1 MVMRE
6 SSVSSVSVSALR
18 QAIAGLAR
26 QRPAETAPRAVL
38 GHAALDAVLGGGLM
52 AGRLHEV
59 FANDAADASSA
70 AGFAL
75 MLALRLTAGRRG
87 TILWL
92 RAEEAEARGGRLHMP
107 GLAGLGGDPG
117 EVILGV
123 LPDALALLRAAA
135 EAVRCPA
142 LAVVVLEMWRSPRAL
157 DLTASRRLAV
167 AAEQS
172 GVTALLVRADAAP
185 TPSAA
190 WTRWGIAAA
199 ASTPLE
205 ANAPGVTTVDVT
217 LLRQRAGAAGGRWRV
232 EWDRERLCF
241 RPPPV
246 SGHVV
251 PLPAGRSAA
260 AGGGVRWRRAG

>member
-1 MVMRE
+1 MAMRE
-6 SSVSSVSVSALR
+6 SSVSSVSVPALR
-18 QAIAGLAR
+18 RAVAGLAR
-26 QRPAETAPRAVL
+26 QRPAEAAPRALL
-38 GHAALDAVLGGGLM
+38 GHAALDAALGGGLM

-59 FANDAADASSA
+59 FAADAADASSA

-75 MLALRLTAGRRG
+75 MLALRLTAGRG

-92 RAEEAEARGGRLHMP
+92 RAEEAEMRGGRLHMP
-107 GLAGLGGDPG
+107 GLAALGGDPG
-117 EVILGV
+117 GLILGV

-142 LAVVVLEMWRSPRAL
+142 LAAVVLEMWRSPRAL

-199 ASTPLE
+199 TSTPLE
-205 ANAPGVTTVDVT
+205 ADAPGVTTFDVT
-217 LLRQRAGAAGGRWRV
+217 LLKQRAGAAGGRWRV

-241 RPPPV
+241 RAPPV
-246 SGHVV
+246 SGRVV
-251 PLPAGRSAA
+251 PLPASRSAA
-260 AGGGVRWRRAG
+260 VDGGVRWRRAG